1 MFSRQKTTQVC
12 DIPKRTRPAP
22 IRVCPWEKPAKGE
35 PEEKKFSKKAAL
47 RGMRCWIFSK
57 ITSRVITPE
66 GEAFLASI
74 TLFTN
79 NK

>member
-35 PEEKKFSKKAAL
+35 PEEKKFSKK
-47 RGMRCWIFSK
+47 GC
-57 ITSRVITPE
+57 
-66 GEAFLASI
+66 GEKLQFPMDEYHP
-74 TLFTN
+74 
-79 NK
+79 